1 MSQYENRYFTKN
13 KNSKTIEKAKRM
25 ASKARAKKI
34 QSDELWYGRK
44 RISRGSKGRCR
55 VSTISMGKKL
65 FIQLMERKDEKPN
78 DISDTLIQAERVY
91 AVKSKRFPRQ
101 KKTFKEKGG
110 FQAAVLAGK
119 QRRLR
124 RCYRL
129 LNAAAKQGNFDTVRS
144 LLSPGID
151 VNHMYE
157 GKRTLLFYASSHNH
171 PYIVSYLLKQ
181 PNIQPNKSDV
191 FNITPLWIASHL
203 GYTDVVSI
211 LIGYRGTR
219 VNQLNMKG
227 QTPLIT
233 AVCGGHY
240 TVITELLKNPRTNR
254 YMADNDGNTPESI
267 AIHRNYQY
275 ILQALKYVVAIAP
288 RRVRRV
294 RRLKKRRLRG
304 R

>member
-1 MSQYENRYFTKN
+1 M
-13 KNSKTIEKAKRM
+13 
-25 ASKARAKKI
+25 
-34 QSDELWYGRK
+34 
-44 RISRGSKGRCR
+44 
-55 VSTISMGKKL
+55 
-65 FIQLMERKDEKPN
+65 
-78 DISDTLIQAERVY
+78 
-91 AVKSKRFPRQ
+91 
-101 KKTFKEKGG
+101 
-110 FQAAVLAGK
+110 
-119 QRRLR
+119 
-124 RCYRL
+124 
-129 LNAAAKQGNFDTVRS
+129 
-144 LLSPGID
+144 
-151 VNHMYE
+151 
-157 GKRTLLFYASSHNH
+157 
-171 PYIVSYLLKQ
+171 
-181 PNIQPNKSDV
+181 
-191 FNITPLWIASHL
+191 WIASHL

>member
-78 DISDTLIQAERVY
+78 DISDTLTQAERVY

-144 LLSPGID
+144 LLSPDID

-211 LIGYRGTR
+211 LIGYWGTR
-219 VNQLNMKG
+219 VNQPDMKG

-240 TVITELLKNPRTNR
+240 TVITALLKNPRTNR
-254 YMADNDGNTPESI
+254 YRADNDGNTPESI

-275 ILQALKYVVAIAP
+275 ILQALTYVVAIGP

-294 RRLKKRRLRG
+294 RLKKRRLRG

>member
-1 MSQYENRYFTKN
+1 MSQYENKYFTKN

-78 DISDTLIQAERVY
+78 DISDTLTQAERVY

-110 FQAAVLAGK
+110 FQAAVFAGK

-219 VNQLNMKG
+219 VNQPDMKG

-240 TVITELLKNPRTNR
+240 TVITALLKNPRTNR
-254 YMADNDGNTPESI
+254 YRADNDGNTPESI

-275 ILQALKYVVAIAP
+275 ILQALTYVVAIGP

-294 RRLKKRRLRG
+294 RRLKKRKLRG